1 MNLNIVMNSVDHNN
15 NNNNNFL
22 ACLAMMGGPS

>member
-15 NNNNNFL
+15 NNNNFL